1 MKRKRNLYFLTEK
14 LTNRVLILYLSNLL
28 KSFKRSAKNEKS
40 NRSLNKLTNEKL
52 DNQSV
57 SLP

>member
-1 MKRKRNLYFLTEK
+1 MKGKRNLYFLAEK
-14 LTNRVLILYLSNLL
+14 LINEPLIFYLSNLL

-40 NRSLNKLTNEKL
+40 NKSLNKLTNERL

-57 SLP
+57 SLS

>member
-1 MKRKRNLYFLTEK
+1 MKRKRNLFFLTEK
-14 LTNRVLILYLSNLL
+14 LMNEPLIFYLFNLL

-40 NRSLNKLTNEKL
+40 NRSLNKLTNEML
-52 DNQSV
+52 DNQEV